1 MQTQDGLPLAH
12 TYHPPCQLTTVVQ
25 ATFLPFLS
33 TKARENNIPKTA
45 EEKLENIL
53 HTTDILHHKDNGV
66 DGFRTAKPLRLRRD
80 SKEYIKYRK
89 YKNGSSEVRLF
100 L

>member
-1 MQTQDGLPLAH
+1 MACHLLTPDHA
-12 TYHPPCQLTTVVQ
+12 PCQLTTVVQ
-25 ATFLPFLS
+25 ATFLPCLS
-33 TKARENNIPKTA
+33 AKAWENNIPKTA

-53 HTTDILHHKDNGV
+53 HTIDILHRKDNGL
-66 DGFRTAKPLRLRRD
+66 DGLGTAIPLRLRRD

-89 YKNGSSEVRLF
+89 YKNGSSEIRLF